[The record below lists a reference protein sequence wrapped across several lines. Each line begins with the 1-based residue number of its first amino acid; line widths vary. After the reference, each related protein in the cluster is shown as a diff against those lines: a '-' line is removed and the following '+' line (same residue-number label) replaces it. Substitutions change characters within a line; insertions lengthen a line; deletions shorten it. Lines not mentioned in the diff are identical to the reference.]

1 MTRTVFVSGAS
12 GFIAQ
17 NIVKL
22 LIEKGYNVIGTV
34 RTAEKGESL
43 KKCLASEKFT
53 YEIVPDISVEGAFD
67 KVLEKHSEIN
77 VLLHTA
83 SPFFYDTTD
92 PENDLVL
99 PAINGTKNILKAVKQ
114 YGAQIERVVITS
126 SDAAIYS
133 ADDEQNSDLSFNES
147 NWNSISYEDAIKDP
161 IAAYYGAKTF
171 AEKAAWDFVKE
182 NDSNFK
188 LTAVNP
194 VYVFGP
200 QAFASEVK
208 GKLNT
213 SNELINTLTK
223 LGPSDLFDND
233 KGGFID
239 VRDVAKAHLM
249 AFESEDTINKRLYLT
264 NGHFSTQMMLDIMN
278 KNFPELKGKIPIG
291 NPGTGSQDILTLAK
305 MSNDAT
311 RQILDFDFNS
321 LEKVVVDT
329 VAQILDARKRTQ

>member
-22 LIEKGYNVIGTV
+22 LIERSYNVIGTV
-34 RTAEKGESL
+34 RTAEKGENL

-53 YEIVPDISVEGAFD
+53 YEIVQDISVEGAFD

-99 PAINGTKNILKAVKQ
+99 PAITGTKNILKAVKQ
-114 YGAQIERVVITS
+114 HGAQIERVVITS

-223 LGPSDLFDND
+223 LGPSDSFDND

-264 NGHFSTQMMLDIMN
+264 NGHFSTQMMLDIVN
-278 KNFPELKGKIPIG
+278 KNFPELKGEIPIG

-305 MSNDAT
+305 MSNEAT
-311 RQILDFDFNS
+311 RQILNFDFNS